1 MKANISTRTTITTQI
16 MSSKVNPNNATA
28 QVSDLRVKLFG
39 FGEQLRLNK
48 SKCIDV
54 DVEKGL
60 QELSYASIP
69 DAFESTK

>member
-1 MKANISTRTTITTQI
+1 

-28 QVSDLRVKLFG
+28 QVSDWRVKLFG

>member
-1 MKANISTRTTITTQI
+1 

-28 QVSDLRVKLFG
+28 QVSDWRVKLFG

-48 SKCIDV
+48 SKCIDVDV